1 MIVLVTMKNLNNLY
15 MKKTNKDFKLDR
27 ILKSKIVLWSL
38 FVIALVNMYA
48 YIMSANDLYIAFM
61 FLIGFIISFFSKNMV
76 VILFF
81 AVAIPNLIRF
91 VLEWKS
97 LMTGLKNIRVRE
109 GFDGDDLVAQAEAEL
124 SGDSAGSGLDD
135 SAKAK
140 LGASL
145 DKMGNTEERLRKI
158 VNKAKDSIENIPDRE
173 KRDEMK
179 NLISL
184 EENIIDQ
191 LSTVSKMLM
200 SIKDGDGKEK
210 PSTEVKSPA
219 PAPAQSDDSEL

>member
-1 MIVLVTMKNLNNLY
+1 IFIAMKPTPNIIILLLQTVIMIVLATMKNLNNLY
-15 MKKTNKDFKLDR
+15 MKKTSKDFKLDR

-109 GFDGDDLVAQAEAEL
+109 GFEDADDLIAQAEAEL
-124 SGDSAGSGLDD
+124 SGNTNDDLDENT
-135 SAKAK
+135 KKK

-145 DKMGNTEERLRKI
+145 
-158 VNKAKDSIENIPDRE
+158 
-173 KRDEMK
+173 
-179 NLISL
+179 
-184 EENIIDQ
+184 
-191 LSTVSKMLM
+191 
-200 SIKDGDGKEK
+200 
-210 PSTEVKSPA
+210 
-219 PAPAQSDDSEL
+219 

>member
-1 MIVLVTMKNLNNLY
+1 

-81 AVAIPNLIRF
+81 AIAIPNLIRF

-97 LMTGLKNIRVRE
+97 LLTGLKNIRVRE
-109 GFDGDDLVAQAEAEL
+109 GFEDGDDLVAQAEAEL
-124 SGDSAGSGLDD
+124 SGDSVGSGLDD
-135 SAKAK
+135 NAKAK

-158 VNKAKDSIENIPDRE
+158 VSKAKDSIENIPDRE

-200 SIKDGDGKEK
+200 SIKDGDSKAK
-210 PSTEVKSPA
+210 PTTEVKSPA
-219 PAPAQSDDSEL
+219 PAPAPAPAADDSEL

>member
-1 MIVLVTMKNLNNLY
+1 
-15 MKKTNKDFKLDR
+15 MKKTSKDFKLDR

-109 GFDGDDLVAQAEAEL
+109 GFEDADDLIAQAEAEL
-124 SGDSAGSGLDD
+124 SGKTNDDLDETT
-135 SAKAK
+135 KEK

-145 DKMGNTEERLRKI
+145 DKMTNTEKRLKAI
-158 VNKAKDSIENIPDRE
+158 VNKAKDSVENIPDRE
-173 KRDEMK
+173 KREEMQ

-184 EENIIDQ
+184 EESIIDQ

-200 SIKDGDGKEK
+200 SIKDGDSKAK
-210 PSTEVKSPA
+210 PTSEAKSSA
-219 PAPAQSDDSEL
+219 PAPTPATDDVEL